1 MTLEEVLDTIKS
13 NDKDSIARIV
23 YVPKANRSFVAWFTI
38 NEIKQRQYQIVLLD
52 EDDYMR
58 PATSIE
64 YNLDCN
70 SCYIEYFITRYD
82 YQGTG
87 LGKYVYQMTQAHAD
101 KVGQRYSSGTI
112 CPVAKIKG
120 VSNTKIDK
128 EENEHNEYKFLQ
140 LMYHALG
147 NEIKQTW
154 RGHHKRIYFEDS
166 WAPNEKYNKLNQQ
179 QKAFVDKLTN
189 LEQQKY
195 NEYLEE
201 GTGEIH
207 IL

>member
-1 MTLEEVLDTIKS
+1 MTLDEVLETIKS
-13 NDKDSIARIV
+13 NDKEAVAKIV
-23 YVPKANRSFVAWFTI
+23 FVPKANRSFVAWFTI
-38 NEIKQRQYQIVLLD
+38 NKIKERQYQIVLMD

-64 YNLDCN
+64 YDLDFN
-70 SCYIEYFITRYD
+70 NCYIEYFITRYD

-87 LGKYVYQMTQAHAD
+87 LGKYVYQMAQAHAD

-112 CPVAKIKG
+112 CPVANIKG
-120 VSNTKIDK
+120 VSNPKIDEK
-128 EENEHNEYKFLQ
+128 ENENNEFKFLQ

-154 RGHHKRIYFEDS
+154 RGHHKRIYFEDT
-166 WAPNEKYNKLNQQ
+166 WQPNEKYNKLNDE

-189 LEQQKY
+189 FEQKKY
-195 NEYLEE
+195 NEYLDKKS
-201 GTGEIH
+201 GH
-207 IL
+207 MM

>member
-87 LGKYVYQMTQAHAD
+87 LGKYVYQMAQAHAD

-201 GTGEIH
+201 GTGGIH

>member
-1 MTLEEVLDTIKS
+1 MTLEEVLETIKS

-23 YVPKANRSFVAWFTI
+23 YIPKANRSFVAWFTI
-38 NEIKQRQYQIVLLD
+38 NEIRQRKYQIVLLD
-52 EDDYMR
+52 EDDFMR

-64 YNLDCN
+64 YDLDCN
-70 SCYIEYFITRYD
+70 NCYIEYFITRYD

-87 LGKYVYQMTQAHAD
+87 LGKYVYQMAQAHAD

-120 VSNTKIDK
+120 VSNSKIDEK
-128 EENEHNEYKFLQ
+128 ENQSNEYKFLQ

-154 RGHHKRIYFEDS
+154 KGHHKRIYFEDS
-166 WAPNEKYNKLNQQ
+166 WKPNEKYNKLNQE
-179 QKAFVDKLTN
+179 QKGFVDKLTN
-189 LEQQKY
+189 LEQKKY
-195 NEYLEE
+195 NEYLDER
-201 GTGEIH
+201 TNK
-207 IL
+207 LSML

>member
-23 YVPKANRSFVAWFTI
+23 FVPKANRSFVAWFTI
-38 NEIKQRQYQIVLLD
+38 NEIRQRKYQIVLLD

-64 YNLDCN
+64 YDLDCN
-70 SCYIEYFITRYD
+70 NCYIEYFITRYD

-87 LGKYVYQMTQAHAD
+87 LGKYVYQMAQAHAD

-128 EENEHNEYKFLQ
+128 DENEHNEYKFLQ

-166 WAPNEKYNKLNQQ
+166 WVPNEKYNKLNQQ

-189 LEQQKY
+189 LEQKKY

-201 GTGEIH
+201 KSYKQH
-207 IL
+207 IS

>member
-13 NDKDSIARIV
+13 NDKVSLARIV

-38 NEIKQRQYQIVLLD
+38 NEIRQRKYQIVLLD

-70 SCYIEYFITRYD
+70 NCYIEYFITRYD

-87 LGKYVYQMTQAHAD
+87 LGKYVYQMAQAHAD

-166 WAPNEKYNKLNQQ
+166 WAPNEKYNKLSQD
-179 QKAFVDKLTN
+179 QKEFVDKLTN
-189 LEQQKY
+189 LEQKKY
-195 NEYLEE
+195 NEYLE
-201 GTGEIH
+201 GTTYKQH

>member
-13 NDKDSIARIV
+13 NDKDSIAKIV

-38 NEIKQRQYQIVLLD
+38 NEIESRQYQIVLLD

-64 YNLDCN
+64 YNLDHN
-70 SCYIEYFITRYD
+70 NCYIEYFITRYD

-87 LGKYVYQMTQAHAD
+87 LGKYVYQMAQAHAD
-101 KVGQRYSSGTI
+101 KIGQRYSSGTI

-120 VSNTKIDK
+120 VSNPKIDEK
-128 EENEHNEYKFLQ
+128 ENQSNEFKFLQ

-147 NEIKQTW
+147 NEIKHTW
-154 RGHHKRIYFEDS
+154 RGHHKRIFFEDN
-166 WAPNEKYNKLNQQ
+166 WQPNEKYDKLNQE

-189 LEQQKY
+189 LEQKKY
-195 NEYLEE
+195 YEYLDRKSDY
-201 GTGEIH
+201 TF
-207 IL
+207 

>member
-38 NEIKQRQYQIVLLD
+38 NEIRQRKYQIVLLD

-70 SCYIEYFITRYD
+70 NCYIEYFITRYD

-87 LGKYVYQMTQAHAD
+87 LGKYVYQMAQAHAD

-166 WAPNEKYNKLNQQ
+166 WAPNEKYNKLSQD
-179 QKAFVDKLTN
+179 QKEFVDKLTN
-189 LEQQKY
+189 LEQKKY
-195 NEYLEE
+195 NEYLE
-201 GTGEIH
+201 GTTYKQH